1 MEIQNVTKG
10 VSRPAAAEPLEAGRA
25 GGFSLIELM
34 MTIAVAVILMMI
46 AIPSFQYVTN
56 ANRISS
62 EVNGLLGDLQFARAE
77 AIKEGQYVSV
87 CASTD
92 GASCSGDAADWQ
104 GGWIVFANPNNSA
117 AVTPGVA
124 VTPVLRIQSKFSS
137 TDTFTATNAQSIVTF
152 NRDGYALGIA
162 NGTLITLH
170 DSTSNKAWTRCAS
183 IAPSGAVITELYG
196 IVNNG
201 ATCT

>member
-1 MEIQNVTKG
+1 M
-10 VSRPAAAEPLEAGRA
+10 
-25 GGFSLIELM
+25 
-34 MTIAVAVILMMI
+34 
-46 AIPSFQYVTN
+46 TN

-77 AIKEGQYVSV
+77 AIKEGRYVSV

-104 GGWIVFANPNNSA
+104 GGWIVFPNPNNGS

-124 VTPVLRIQSKFSS
+124 VTPRAPDPERYSRA